1 VVARA
6 KVRTETL
13 GREPSSVTQTPPV
26 PAAVPAHILPTI
38 VAATF
43 AGTSLWFSGN
53 AVFPDLQVSAGY
65 TPAALGQLTIAVQIG
80 FIVGTLVFA
89 MLSLADRFSPSLVFL
104 LSTVAGA
111 GSNAAVV
118 ATDAALWPMLVSRF
132 GIGFFLAGIYPVG
145 MKIAASWFERD
156 LGRALGFMIG
166 ALVLGTAF
174 PHLIRALGGA
184 FPWQFVLLV
193 VSAFAVCGGLAMYL
207 LVPNGPFS
215 RPGARFAPRA
225 VIASFRSA
233 DFRASAGGYFGH
245 MWELYVFWAFVP
257 LFIAAHPAGP
267 SETADVAFWAFV
279 LIAAGAIGCM
289 GGGLLSGRLGSARV
303 AFVQL
308 SVSGVCCLLSPLAFL
323 APFPVAVAF
332 LFVWGI
338 VVAGDSP
345 QFSAL
350 NARYAP
356 QQFVGSALT
365 IVNCIG
371 FAISILALAVIGG
384 LETAV
389 GLQYLFLFLVPG
401 PILGLWALR
410 RLAQSLSP

>member
-1 VVARA
+1 
-6 KVRTETL
+6 
-13 GREPSSVTQTPPV
+13 
-26 PAAVPAHILPTI
+26 
-38 VAATF
+38 
-43 AGTSLWFSGN
+43 
-53 AVFPDLQVSAGY
+53 
-65 TPAALGQLTIAVQIG
+65 
-80 FIVGTLVFA
+80 
-89 MLSLADRFSPSLVFL
+89 
-104 LSTVAGA
+104 
-111 GSNAAVV
+111 
-118 ATDAALWPMLVSRF
+118 MLVSRF

-225 VIASFRSA
+225 VIASFGSA

-289 GGGLLSGRLGSARV
+289 GGGLLSGRFGSARV

-410 RLAQSLSP
+410 RLAKSFGP